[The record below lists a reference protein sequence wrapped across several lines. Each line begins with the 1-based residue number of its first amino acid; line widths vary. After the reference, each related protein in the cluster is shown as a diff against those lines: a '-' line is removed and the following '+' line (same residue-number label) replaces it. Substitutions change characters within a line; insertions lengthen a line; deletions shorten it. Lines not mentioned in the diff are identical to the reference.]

1 MKFFKKI
8 KDRYNILTAVT
19 FILLGA
25 LTFRLASLT
34 IAEGDYYRELADTKR
49 VKEIYTTA
57 PRGEIRDRYGRLL
70 AGNVPRFTVQL
81 LKDEIVTMET
91 EEKNESML
99 QLIRLLEEDGVS
111 YADEYPIDF
120 NVFKYNSVDAYLNT
134 EEEPIRKVIDII
146 LENNLL
152 SQVLDSYY
160 SNSEYDEHFV
170 YLTANS
176 AIHSLKT
183 KGMELP
189 IDVRLEEGKVVFFYT
204 NEDIDTW
211 KESMELPADIGPK
224 AAIINLMD
232 DDVSIIRTIL
242 NHPLSRGLV
251 YDIILENNLQSNI
264 ILEEFTNSYEENY
277 FLQKISLMKIFEQV
291 SLETSAIEDF
301 INIFVD
307 VSLKNFLYEVYE
319 DENLE
324 EPLVPGEILINLIE
338 EKGETSPVSI
348 NISENNEITYSYIGE
363 EPLKDDESP
372 VDKLIEKAEEMTIL
386 AELITEDTLKVYAQ
400 RILLEDGVNP
410 RISIAKFEYVEIN
423 NLNEFYT
430 ANRVEEGST
439 VEEAFDKIVENYDID
454 PSLSR
459 YEKRSILM
467 MYNLINKQG
476 HLAYQPIN
484 IAYGIKDVTVARIEE
499 GLANYNGIDISI
511 EPVRYY
517 PEGTSSAHILGTLG
531 KISQANEIEEYVV
544 EKDYSQN
551 AIIGKTGVEQSFED
565 SLKGEDGIRKVEVDV
580 VGNTTNVIDEEK
592 SIPGDTVYL
601 TIDSK
606 LQKVAE
612 DSLQETLEKLQVGG
626 TYESQWGDYKFGINN
641 SKRRPYVNATSGAVV
656 AVEVKTGQLL
666 AMASYPAY
674 DPNLFSTG
682 ISSSDWQRLFPED
695 DENPLAARPLYNI
708 ATQSAIQP
716 GSTFKMV
723 TGLAAL
729 DKGLSPT
736 ARIRDMGIMHIG
748 NQPFRCL
755 IHTMTGG
762 THGLVNL
769 YDALEVSCN
778 YYFYTLAMGRNA
790 RTGEHVG
797 VKLEIEDIADISK
810 QLGLDDKSGI
820 EINVPA
826 EASGGVP
833 DPMTKVIR
841 TKNSLRNMLN
851 ANIRNYIKDGLS
863 IEDEELNLI
872 IDEIVSW
879 TEYEEELTRGEI
891 VKRLDSFGLDP
902 ENILSGEREGL
913 ADKIKFTYLWGA
925 QWNITD
931 TLYVTIGQGQSAYT
945 PIQMSNMIATLVNG
959 GYRHNLT
966 LVDSIKS
973 YDNSETIYEYAPD
986 YERIDL
992 NDYDDLEHIKMG
1004 MKQVSNSGTARRIF
1018 ENLPIETG
1026 SKTGTAQRDGRNPVT
1041 GEGFDDFAWFVGF
1054 APYDDPEIAVAA
1066 ILFQGGS
1073 GGYAGPMVRDI
1084 MAEYLGLNMN
1094 EADDSLPFNNS
1105 SLNP

>member
-1 MKFFKKI
+1 MKFFNKI

-19 FILLGA
+19 FILLGV

-34 IAEGDYYRELADTKR
+34 IAEGDYYRNLADTKR

-81 LKDEIVTMET
+81 LKDEIATMET
-91 EEKNESML
+91 AEKNESML
-99 QLIRLLEEDGVS
+99 KLIRLLEEDGVS
-111 YADEYPIDF
+111 YVDEYPIDF
-120 NVFKYNSVDAYLNT
+120 NVFKFNSIDVYLST
-134 EEEPIRKVIDII
+134 DEEPIRKVIDII
-146 LENNLL
+146 IENNLL
-152 SQVLDSYY
+152 PQLLDSYY
-160 SNSEYDEHFV
+160 INGEYDDHFI

-189 IDVRLEEGKVVFFYT
+189 IDVRLEDGNVVFFYT
-204 NEDIDTW
+204 DEEIDTW
-211 KESMELPADIGPK
+211 KESMGLSQDVGPK
-224 AAIINLMD
+224 TAIINLIG

-242 NHPLSRGLV
+242 NNPLSRGLA
-251 YDIILENNLQSNI
+251 YDIIVENNLQTNI
-264 ILEEFTNSYEENY
+264 VLEELTNSYEENY
-277 FLQKISLMKIFEQV
+277 FLQKVSLMKLFDEV
-291 SLETSAIEDF
+291 TLETSAKEDF
-301 INIFVD
+301 INIFINT
-307 VSLKNFLYEVYE
+307 SLENFLYKVY
-319 DENLE
+319 LE
-324 EPLVPGEILINLIE
+324 EDADEPIIPGEILINLIE
-338 EKGETSPVSI
+338 EKGGTSPVLI
-348 NISENNEITYSYIGE
+348 NINENNDVAYSYIGD
-363 EPLKDDESP
+363 EPLEDDQSP
-372 VDKLIEKAEEMTIL
+372 VDKLIEKGEEMTIL
-386 AELITEDTLKVYAQ
+386 GEIITDDNLKTYAQ
-400 RILLEDGVNP
+400 RLLLEDGVNP
-410 RISIAKFEYVEIN
+410 RISIATFEYVEIN

-430 ANRVEEGST
+430 ANYVEEEST
-439 VEEAFDKIVENYDID
+439 VEEAFEDIVENYDID
-454 PSLSR
+454 SSLSR

-467 MYNLINKQG
+467 MYNLLSKQG

-517 PEGTSSAHILGTLG
+517 PEGSSSAHILGTLG

-565 SLKGEDGIRKVEVDV
+565 SLKGKDGIRKVEVDV
-580 VGNTTNVIDEEK
+580 VGNTTNTIDEEK
-592 SIPGDTVYL
+592 STPGDTVYL

-612 DSLQETLEKLQVGG
+612 DSLQQTLEKLQVAG
-626 TYESQWGDYKFGINN
+626 TYESQWGNYKFGINN
-641 SKRRPYVNATSGAVV
+641 SKGRPYVNATSGAVV

-790 RTGEHVG
+790 RTGEHIG
-797 VKLEIEDIADISK
+797 VKLEIEDIADMSK
-810 QLGLDDKSGI
+810 QLGLDDRSGI

-833 DPMTKVIR
+833 DPMVKVIR
-841 TKNSLRNMLN
+841 TKNSLRSMLN
-851 ANIRNYIKDGLS
+851 TNIRDYIKEGTS
-863 IEDEELNLI
+863 IDDEELKLI
-872 IDEIVSW
+872 IDEIVEW
-879 TEYEEELTRGEI
+879 VEYEEELSRNEVI
-891 VKRLDSFGLDP
+891 ERLDGFGLEP
-902 ENILSGEREGL
+902 ERILDGRSGL
-913 ADKIKFTYLWGA
+913 ADKIKFDYMRDA
-925 QWNITD
+925 KWNIAD
-931 TLYVTIGQGQSAYT
+931 TLWVTIGQGQSAYT
-945 PIQMSNMIATLVNG
+945 PIQMANMVATLTNG
-959 GYRHNLT
+959 GYLHNLT
-966 LVDSIKS
+966 LIDSIKS
-973 YDNSETIYEYAPD
+973 FDNSETIYDYTPD
-986 YERIDL
+986 SQRIEL
-992 NDYDDLEHIKMG
+992 NDYQDLEHITMG
-1004 MKQVSNSGTARRIF
+1004 MRQVSNSGTARSIF

-1041 GEGFDDFAWFVGF
+1041 GEEYDDFAWFVGF

-1073 GGYAGPMVRDI
+1073 GGHAGPMVRDI
-1084 MAEYLGLNMN
+1084 MAEYLGLNMD
-1094 EADDSLPFNNS
+1094 EADDSLPYNNS
-1105 SLNP
+1105 SFNP